1 MAGQAENKLQALPLD
16 LQHCERVNP
25 QTGLVECLTALVIL
39 HTLVSFCE
47 NFSWLLCKFF
57 GDRRCVAC
65 MYWVR
70 MWL

>member
-1 MAGQAENKLQALPLD
+1 MAVQAENKLQALPLD

-47 NFSWLLCKFF
+47 NFSCLLYVNPLETEGVLHVCT
-57 GDRRCVAC
+57 GLGCG
-65 MYWVR
+65 
-70 MWL
+70 